1 MVENVEVLAERR
13 AKKRELIMK
22 MSEDQKIE
30 EEVEHTAQEDSNH
43 ASIIVA
49 KTPVGE
55 TVKAQPATVS
65 VQKVSQKKKSN
76 EKKKET
82 AAKQVPQEEVK
93 RVKEVKKSSIE
104 ENIDD
109 SWNLVAS
116 KGKKNWIIWIFL
128 VKSI

>member
-30 EEVEHTAQEDSNH
+30 EEVEHTAQDDSNH

-49 KTPVGE
+49 KTPAVD
-55 TVKAQPATVS
+55 TVKAQPTTVS
-65 VQKVSQKKKSN
+65 VQKVTQKKKSN

-82 AAKQVPQEEVK
+82 ATKQVPQEEVK
-93 RVKEVKKSSIE
+93 RVEEVKKSNIE
-104 ENIDD
+104 DNIDE

-116 KGKKNWIIWIFL
+116 KSKKNWLIRIFF
-128 VKSI
+128 S